1 MQSNVKASA
10 MLEAQHRAIDAG
22 IKPVREGAGSLP
34 ALQEALQLLR
44 LHLFLEEE
52 ILFPMLEQH
61 GVTMPVFV
69 MKREHG
75 QMWPV
80 LAELLQACAAGAD
93 AAMLREDCDELF
105 KLLQMHNV
113 KEEQIVYT
121 AADDLAAKGLHE
133 PLVETLDATVD
144 VPAGWSCAMAPR

>member
-1 MQSNVKASA
+1 MQSNAKASA
-10 MLEAQHRAIDAG
+10 MLEQQHRAIDAG
-22 IKPVREGAGSLP
+22 IKPVLGGAGSLA

-80 LAELLQACAAGAD
+80 LAELLQACDGGAD
-93 AAMLREDCDELF
+93 PATLRADCDELF

-133 PLVETLDATVD
+133 PLVETLDATVE
-144 VPAGWSCAMAPR
+144 VPPGWSCAMAPR

>member
-1 MQSNVKASA
+1 
-10 MLEAQHRAIDAG
+10 
-22 IKPVREGAGSLP
+22 
-34 ALQEALQLLR
+34 
-44 LHLFLEEE
+44 
-52 ILFPMLEQH
+52 
-61 GVTMPVFV
+61 MPVFV

-80 LAELLQACAAGAD
+80 LDVLLRACADGVD
-93 AAMLREDCDELF
+93 PAALRDDCDELF
-105 KLLQMHNV
+105 KLLQIHNV

-144 VPAGWSCAMAPR
+144 VPPEWSCAMAPR